1 MQNHVIQINV
11 ALGIILLL
19 SGIPPLWRICNML
32 PRGLI
37 RAMWFTLGL
46 LISVAV
52 LGYLSFFY
60 LTATEGPNHPGDL
73 LISSIFL
80 VAAVFAAVICRMAY
94 TTAKDV
100 SRIALLEHHARV
112 DSLTEL
118 FNRRYTM
125 SLLQTACRSSSVTLS
140 VLLLDIDEF
149 KGINDTFGH
158 QAGDNVLQRFASLL
172 TSLHSPPS
180 FVGRYGGDEFL
191 VVLPHADSGGACA
204 VADRIRQGAEA
215 IDFGDQS
222 RADHRQHRRCD
233 ILRARTRSR
242 PTIFSP
248 RLTKR
253 STGQSV
259 AAGIVSWKAAP
270 CAQRAVFTYPSV
282 AEDPNSPL
290 QLAD

>member
-11 ALGIILLL
+11 ALGIILLV

-125 SLLQTACRSSSVTLS
+125 SLLQTACRSSAVTLS

-172 TSLHSPPS
+172 TSLHSSPS

-191 VVLPHADSGGACA
+191 VVLPHADSAGACA

-222 RADHRQHRRCD
+222 RPITVSIGVATC
-233 ILRARTRSR
+233 SGS
-242 PTIFSP
+242 PTIEADDLLAQADEALY
-248 RLTKR
+248 RAKR
-253 STGQSV
+253 GGRNRVVESR
-259 AAGIVSWKAAP
+259 AG
-270 CAQRAVFTYPSV
+270 AQRAVFTYPSV